1 MWTFSTSIYEG
12 RVLAY
17 PYPHHPYIITG
28 APPPWLRIYLV
39 LAPHPRVPRLVIN
52 YPFRLHNPATHVLVL
67 LIQPVSAGIPLD
79 KDIVTP
85 GVKILSPR
93 VPGPV

>member
-1 MWTFSTSIYEG
+1 M
-12 RVLAY
+12 
-17 PYPHHPYIITG
+17 
-28 APPPWLRIYLV
+28 
-39 LAPHPRVPRLVIN
+39 VPMLLIN
-52 YPFRLHNPATHVLVL
+52 YLFRLNDPAPHVLVL
-67 LIQPVSAGIPLD
+67 LILYSLFRPGSPYLYLVD

>member
-1 MWTFSTSIYEG
+1 M
-12 RVLAY
+12 L
-17 PYPHHPYIITG
+17 
-28 APPPWLRIYLV
+28 L
-39 LAPHPRVPRLVIN
+39 IN
-52 YPFRLHNPATHVLVL
+52 YPFRLNDPAPHVLVL